1 MKRRAFLKLPPS
13 ILISS
18 AISFDALSANDDS
31 FEKMTQSY
39 QRLNKTVLNELGI
52 QPPKTQF
59 TLPSDETI
67 TLLQQP
73 SLIRKYN
80 DLIYVNY
87 ELDSGIHVYSLTG
100 KFIEYIGFSTN
111 LGPIKDF
118 AIDSQRQ
125 LIYLLERAKH
135 HIEVYDSVGEK
146 LLNIAEFGIEL
157 DSQLN
162 GPSSITVDS
171 QGRLHVL
178 EAITSKIKVFENN
191 GSYAFSYTKSKFNR
205 KLKLQYIDGYN
216 KVVATSKGDSGVK
229 WLFDDDLR
237 ALTIL

>member
-1 MKRRAFLKLPPS
+1 MNRRAFLKLPPS

-18 AISFDALSANDDS
+18 AISFEALSVDDDS
-31 FEKMTQSY
+31 FEELTRSHH
-39 QRLNKTVLNELGI
+39 RLNKRFLNELGI

-59 TLPSDETI
+59 TLPSDESI
-67 TLLQQP
+67 TLFQQP
-73 SLIRKYN
+73 SVIRKYN

-87 ELDSGIHVYSLTG
+87 ELDNGIYVYSLKG
-100 KFIEYIGFSTN
+100 KYIDYIGFSTE
-111 LGPIKDF
+111 LVPIKDF
-118 AIDSQRQ
+118 AIDSQNQ
-125 LIYLLERAKH
+125 LIYMVERAKH
-135 HIEVYDSVGEK
+135 HIEVYDLAGEK
-146 LLNIAEFGIEL
+146 LLRISEFGIEL

-191 GSYAFSYTKSKFNR
+191 GSYVFSYTKSNFNR
-205 KLKLQYIDGYN
+205 KLKLKYIDGYN
-216 KVVATSKGDSGVK
+216 KIVATSKGDFGVK
-229 WLFDDDLR
+229 WFFDDDLR